1 MPKGGHWLQLANAPV
16 VLRTLTKVDG
26 MPDILLEPVG
36 LGAAESTLYV
46 HVLSTPR
53 CTTAQ
58 LSESVGMTP
67 ARMRPCLRRLV
78 ESGLVTRL
86 AGSPARYTAAP
97 PQVAVEALAEARRQQ
112 LEQLRTRVTALAAA
126 LPGARPG
133 DSGDLVELVEGQA
146 QMRHRVEQMQLG
158 AQREMRVV
166 DCPPYFD
173 NPIAN
178 PIEFQLLRRGV
189 SCRVIYDSSGLDDK
203 QRMAFTMACI
213 AAGEEA
219 RTLPSVKLKMLIAD
233 RHSAMIP
240 MDPGPNPPT
249 AAIFVRASPLL
260 TALATCF
267 DLLWERATPLGATVA
282 SGELLDQRD
291 RELLAMLASGMK
303 DSSIVRALGIT
314 QRTVTRRVGHILT
327 VLDAQT
333 RFQAGIQAARRG
345 WL

>member
-1 MPKGGHWLQLANAPV
+1 
-16 VLRTLTKVDG
+16 
-26 MPDILLEPVG
+26 MPDALLEPVG
-36 LGAAESTLYV
+36 LGATESALYL

-53 CTTAQ
+53 CTTAA
-58 LSESVGMTP
+58 LAAAVDMTP
-67 ARMRPCLRRLV
+67 ARIRPGLRRLV
-78 ESGLVTRL
+78 DSGLITRL
-86 AGSPARYTAAP
+86 TGSPARYTAAP
-97 PQVAVEALAEARRQQ
+97 PHVVVDALAERRQRQ
-112 LEQLRTRVTALAAA
+112 LEQLRAHVCDLAAS
-126 LPGARPG
+126 LPGAATG
-133 DSGDLVELVEGQA
+133 SGRDLVELVEGQEE
-146 QMRHRVEQMQLG
+146 MRHRVEQMQLG

-173 NPIAN
+173 SPVAN

-189 SCRVIYDSSGLDDK
+189 TCRVIYDASGLDGK
-203 QRMAFTMACI
+203 QRMDFTMTCI

-219 RTLPSVKLKMLIAD
+219 RTLPSVRLKMLIAD
-233 RHSAMIP
+233 RESAMIP
-240 MDPGPNPPT
+240 MTPGPNPPT

-267 DLLWERATPLGATVA
+267 DLLWERATPLAATEATRDV
-282 SGELLDQRD
+282 LDQRD

-303 DSSIVRALGIT
+303 DATIIRALGIT